1 MHLDKNFIDPIVC
14 FNCNSTTSFRVPVFT
29 SVTIV
34 VVKVDLHV
42 IRMTQNFKVKNKKMV
57 TVFVSDLQRL
67 LKVSL
72 GWKYP
77 AKFILSCTYKIRI
90 SYAVSICTWFLKCQF
105 GSLLQTQKKNDFES
119 NFFQIRT
126 WFLLPV

>member
-1 MHLDKNFIDPIVC
+1 MQLDKNFIDPIVC

-42 IRMTQNFKVKNKKMV
+42 IRMTQNFKAKNKKMV
-57 TVFVSDLQRL
+57 TGFVSDLQRL

-72 GWKYP
+72 G
-77 AKFILSCTYKIRI
+77 
-90 SYAVSICTWFLKCQF
+90 
-105 GSLLQTQKKNDFES
+105 
-119 NFFQIRT
+119 
-126 WFLLPV
+126 